1 MKIYGDY
8 HTHLFR
14 HSHIS
19 FLAEKGIPL
28 NAIMDRVGHSD
39 PKTTLS
45 IYSHTT
51 VNMKEIINKQTDPF
65 KTGIKQK
72 AFDVKAFSVTIM
84 TPAGI
89 YYYCTQWFTIVQVLI

>member
-1 MKIYGDY
+1 
-8 HTHLFR
+8 
-14 HSHIS
+14 
-19 FLAEKGIPL
+19 
-28 NAIMDRVGHSD
+28 MDRVGHSD

-51 VNMKEIINKQTDPF
+51 VNMKEIINKQTAPF
-65 KTGIKQK
+65 RTGIKQK

-89 YYYCTQWFTIVQVLI
+89 EPATTPQEGVVISIELRGLSYIHLVFYFNLENKVMQDEISDN

>member
-1 MKIYGDY
+1 
-8 HTHLFR
+8 
-14 HSHIS
+14 
-19 FLAEKGIPL
+19 
-28 NAIMDRVGHSD
+28 MDRVGHSD

-51 VNMKEIINKQTDPF
+51 VNMKEIINKQTAPF
-65 KTGIKQK
+65 RTGIKQK

-84 TPAGI
+84 TPAEI

>member
-1 MKIYGDY
+1 
-8 HTHLFR
+8 
-14 HSHIS
+14 
-19 FLAEKGIPL
+19 
-28 NAIMDRVGHSD
+28 MDRVGHSA

-89 YYYCTQWFTIVQVLI
+89 EPATTP

>member
-1 MKIYGDY
+1 
-8 HTHLFR
+8 
-14 HSHIS
+14 
-19 FLAEKGIPL
+19 
-28 NAIMDRVGHSD
+28 MDRVGHSD

-51 VNMKEIINKQTDPF
+51 VNMKEIINKQTAPF